1 MVSGFVCP
9 CHGFMKATIN
19 GIQYKSYLLFEA
31 GKNREGMFTNKDLN
45 DQIDATYL
53 LSRHYHPADKYDRC
67 FAFDISMTHKAK
79 SPDGLDATK
88 INRSDGGAG
97 VTLQRDGWFD
107 TVTEG
112 VCVRTAQKMQNEA
125 GVQLGMLSI
134 LKAREKSCMKL
145 PDGSY
150 FKSDLCQL

>member
-1 MVSGFVCP
+1 
-9 CHGFMKATIN
+9 MKATIN

-53 LSRHYHPADKYDRC
+53 LSRYYHPADKYDRC